1 MCLCVEVL
9 HDVTRIPVDE
19 DPSLQ
24 LEYVRFNLIGFKF
37 NIVKRNT
44 VSIFFS

>member
-1 MCLCVEVL
+1 MQYFQIKYIFSVVKEKFCAIMCLCVEVL

-24 LEYVRFNLIGFKF
+24 LE
-37 NIVKRNT
+37 
-44 VSIFFS
+44 